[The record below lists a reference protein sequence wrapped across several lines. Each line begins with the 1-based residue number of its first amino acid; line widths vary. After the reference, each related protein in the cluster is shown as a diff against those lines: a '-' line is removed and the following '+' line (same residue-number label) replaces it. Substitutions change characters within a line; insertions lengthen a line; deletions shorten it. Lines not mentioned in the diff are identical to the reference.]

1 MMMLDKKRNKLLVV
15 SAALLLF
22 LGLIYAY
29 SVLLAPLKVEFGWS
43 VAQMTLVFALSIC
56 SFTLGSLAVGPL
68 VRAKKN
74 AVALLAGA
82 AMLAVGFLGTA
93 LASGGAAL
101 YMAYAAYGV
110 AASFGIG
117 WVYNVVIPTVT
128 SWFPDKCGFA
138 QGVCLMGFGAGG
150 FVLGPVATQLYS
162 ALPWRGTLVG
172 FAVVFAALV
181 AGGAAVLKA
190 PGDAEAAELAALAAG
205 ADAGAGAGDADAA
218 EVADDRFVSSGQ
230 MLRTPTFWLLYAFLF
245 MLGSIGMGITGIGR
259 ELPLS
264 LGASDLAAAVVIGF
278 VNVGSGVGRLSCG
291 IALDKLGR
299 HRTMRIIGFGGTVAP
314 VVMIASLLSG
324 SLAVQAVACLLTGM
338 SWGAAVVTMPFVSR
352 TEWGLANMA
361 QNMAMV
367 NTYSIFASLVGS
379 FGAGMLYGACGSFLP
394 VLGIMTAL
402 GVASVL
408 LANKLK

>member
-1 MMMLDKKRNKLLVV
+1 MLDKKRNKLLVV
-15 SAALLLF
+15 STALLLF

-82 AMLAVGFLGTA
+82 AMLAAGFLGTA
-93 LASGGAAL
+93 FASGGAAL

-162 ALPWRGTLVG
+162 VLPWRGTLVG

-181 AGGAAVLKA
+181 AGSAVVLKA
-190 PGDAEAAELAALAAG
+190 PGDAEASELAALA
-205 ADAGAGAGDADAA
+205 AGAGAGDADAA

-230 MLRTPTFWLLYAFLF
+230 MLRTPTFWLLYTFLF

>member
-15 SAALLLF
+15 STALLLF

-68 VRAKKN
+68 VREKKN

-82 AMLAVGFLGTA
+82 AMLAAGFLGTA
-93 LASGGAAL
+93 FASGGVAL

-162 ALPWRGTLVG
+162 VLPWRGTLVG

-181 AGGAAVLKA
+181 AGSAVVLKA

-205 ADAGAGAGDADAA
+205 ADTGDADAA

-402 GVASVL
+402 GVVSVL

>member
-1 MMMLDKKRNKLLVV
+1 MLDKKRNKLLVV
-15 SAALLLF
+15 STALLLF

-93 LASGGAAL
+93 FASGGAAL

-162 ALPWRGTLVG
+162 VLPWRGTLVG

-379 FGAGMLYGACGSFLP
+379 FGAGMLYGVCGSFLP
-394 VLGIMTAL
+394 VLGIMTVL
-402 GVASVL
+402 GVVSVL

>member
-1 MMMLDKKRNKLLVV
+1 MLDKKRNKLLVV
-15 SAALLLF
+15 STALLLF

-82 AMLAVGFLGTA
+82 AMLAAGFLGTA
-93 LASGGAAL
+93 FASGGVAL

-162 ALPWRGTLVG
+162 VLPWRGTLVG

-181 AGGAAVLKA
+181 AGSAAVLKA
-190 PGDAEAAELAALAAG
+190 PRDAEAAELAALAAG
-205 ADAGAGAGDADAA
+205 AGDASDADAA

-314 VVMIASLLSG
+314 IVMIASLLSG

-394 VLGIMTAL
+394 VLGIMTVL

>member
-15 SAALLLF
+15 STVLLLF

-68 VRAKKN
+68 VRGKKN

-93 LASGGAAL
+93 SASGAAAL

-110 AASFGIG
+110 VASFGIG
-117 WVYNVVIPTVT
+117 WVYNVVIPMVT

-162 ALPWRGTLVG
+162 VLPWRGALVG
-172 FAVVFAALV
+172 FAIVFAMLV
-181 AGGAAVLKA
+181 AGSAVVLKA
-190 PGDAEAAELAALAAG
+190 PGDEDAAELSAGADEAGAEAA
-205 ADAGAGAGDADAA
+205 
-218 EVADDRFVSSGQ
+218 DDSFISSGQ

-264 LGASDLAAAVVIGF
+264 LGVSDLAAAVVIGF

-291 IALDKLGR
+291 IALDRLGR
-299 HRTMRIIGFGGTVAP
+299 DRTMQIIGCGGTVAP
-314 VVMIASLLSG
+314 LVMIASLLSG
-324 SLAVQAVACLLTGM
+324 SLAVQAVACFLTGM

-352 TEWGLANMA
+352 TEWGQANMA

-394 VLGIMTAL
+394 VLGVMTAL

-408 LANKLK
+408 LADKLK

>member
-1 MMMLDKKRNKLLVV
+1 MLDKKRNKLLVV
-15 SAALLLF
+15 STALLLF

-29 SVLLAPLKVEFGWS
+29 SVLLAPLKVECGWS

-82 AMLAVGFLGTA
+82 AMLAAGFLGTA
-93 LASGGAAL
+93 FASGGAAL

-162 ALPWRGTLVG
+162 VLPWRGTLVG

-181 AGGAAVLKA
+181 AGSAAVLKA
-190 PGDAEAAELAALAAG
+190 PGDAEASELAALA
-205 ADAGAGAGDADAA
+205 AGAGAGDADAA

-324 SLAVQAVACLLTGM
+324 ILAVQAVACLLTGM

-394 VLGIMTAL
+394 VLGIMTVL

>member
-15 SAALLLF
+15 STALLLF

-74 AVALLAGA
+74 AAALLAGA
-82 AMLAVGFLGTA
+82 AMLAAGFLGTA

-162 ALPWRGTLVG
+162 VLPWRGTLVG

-181 AGGAAVLKA
+181 AGSAAVLKA
-190 PGDAEAAELAALAAG
+190 PGDAEASELAALAAG
-205 ADAGAGAGDADAA
+205 ADAGDAGVA

-314 VVMIASLLSG
+314 AVMIASLLSG

-352 TEWGLANMA
+352 TEWGQANMA

>member
-1 MMMLDKKRNKLLVV
+1 MLDKKRNKLLVV
-15 SAALLLF
+15 STALLLF

-82 AMLAVGFLGTA
+82 AMLAAGFLGTA
-93 LASGGAAL
+93 FASGGAAL

-162 ALPWRGTLVG
+162 VLPWRGTLVG

-181 AGGAAVLKA
+181 AGSAAVLKD
-190 PGDAEAAELAALAAG
+190 PGDAEASELAALA
-205 ADAGAGAGDADAA
+205 AGAGDADAA

>member
-15 SAALLLF
+15 STALLLF

-93 LASGGAAL
+93 FASGGAAL

-162 ALPWRGTLVG
+162 VLPWRGTLVG

-190 PGDAEAAELAALAAG
+190 PGDAEASELAALAAG
-205 ADAGAGAGDADAA
+205 ADTGDADAA

-230 MLRTPTFWLLYAFLF
+230 MLRTPTFWLLYTFLF

>member
-1 MMMLDKKRNKLLVV
+1 MLDKKRNKLLVV
-15 SAALLLF
+15 STALLLF

-82 AMLAVGFLGTA
+82 AMLAAGFLGTA

-162 ALPWRGTLVG
+162 VLPWRGTLVG

-181 AGGAAVLKA
+181 AGSAAVLKA
-190 PGDAEAAELAALAAG
+190 PGDAEASELAALAAG
-205 ADAGAGAGDADAA
+205 AGAGDAGA
-218 EVADDRFVSSGQ
+218 EAADDRFVSSGQ

-299 HRTMRIIGFGGTVAP
+299 HRTMGIIGLGGTVAP
-314 VVMIASLLSG
+314 AVMIASLLSG

>member
-1 MMMLDKKRNKLLVV
+1 MMLDKKRNKLLVV
-15 SAALLLF
+15 STALLLF

-82 AMLAVGFLGTA
+82 AMLATGFLGTA
-93 LASGGAAL
+93 AASGTAAL
-101 YMAYAAYGV
+101 FMAYAAYGV
-110 AASFGIG
+110 VASFGIG
-117 WVYNVVIPTVT
+117 WVYNVVIPMVT

-162 ALPWRGTLVG
+162 VLPWRATLVG

-181 AGGAAVLKA
+181 AGSAAALKS
-190 PGDAEAAELAALAAG
+190 PGDAEAAELAARA
-205 ADAGAGAGDADAA
+205 AGAGDVGA
-218 EVADDRFVSSGQ
+218 EAADDRFVSTGQ
-230 MLRTPTFWLLYAFLF
+230 MLRTTTFWLLYAFLF
-245 MLGSIGMGITGIGR
+245 MLGSIGMGITDIGR

-299 HRTMRIIGFGGTVAP
+299 GRTMRIIGFGGTAAT

-324 SLAVQAVACLLTGM
+324 SLAVQAAACLLTGM

-352 TEWGLANMA
+352 TEWGQANMA

-402 GVASVL
+402 GVTSVL

>member
-1 MMMLDKKRNKLLVV
+1 MLDKKRNKLLVV
-15 SAALLLF
+15 STALLLF

-82 AMLAVGFLGTA
+82 AMLAAGFLGTA
-93 LASGGAAL
+93 FASGGAAL

-162 ALPWRGTLVG
+162 VLPWRGTLVG

-181 AGGAAVLKA
+181 AGSAAVLKA
-190 PGDAEAAELAALAAG
+190 PGDAEASELAALV
-205 ADAGAGAGDADAA
+205 AGAGAGDADAA

-230 MLRTPTFWLLYAFLF
+230 MLRTPTFWLLYTFLF

-394 VLGIMTAL
+394 VLGIMTVL

>member
-1 MMMLDKKRNKLLVV
+1 MMLDKKRNKLLVV
-15 SAALLLF
+15 STALLLF

-82 AMLAVGFLGTA
+82 AMLAAGFLGTA
-93 LASGGAAL
+93 AASGTAAL

-110 AASFGIG
+110 VASFGIG
-117 WVYNVVIPTVT
+117 WVYNVVIPMVT

-150 FVLGPVATQLYS
+150 FVLGPVAAQLYS
-162 ALPWRGTLVG
+162 VLPWRATLVG

-181 AGGAAVLKA
+181 AGSAAALKS
-190 PGDAEAAELAALAAG
+190 PGDAEAAELAARA
-205 ADAGAGAGDADAA
+205 AGAGDAGA
-218 EVADDRFVSSGQ
+218 EATDDRFVSTGQ
-230 MLRTPTFWLLYAFLF
+230 MLRTTTFWLLYAFLF
-245 MLGSIGMGITGIGR
+245 MLGSIGMGVTGIGR

-299 HRTMRIIGFGGTVAP
+299 GRTMRIIGFGGTAAT

-324 SLAVQAVACLLTGM
+324 SLAVQAAACLLTGM

-352 TEWGLANMA
+352 TEWGQANMA

>member
-1 MMMLDKKRNKLLVV
+1 MLDKKRNKLLVV
-15 SAALLLF
+15 STALLLF

-82 AMLAVGFLGTA
+82 AMLAAGFLGTA
-93 LASGGAAL
+93 FASGGAAL

-162 ALPWRGTLVG
+162 VLPWRGTLVG

-181 AGGAAVLKA
+181 AGSAAVLKA
-190 PGDAEAAELAALAAG
+190 PGDVEASELAALAAG
-205 ADAGAGAGDADAA
+205 AGDAGAA

-394 VLGIMTAL
+394 VLGIMTVL

>member
-1 MMMLDKKRNKLLVV
+1 MLDKKRNKLLVV
-15 SAALLLF
+15 STALLLF

-82 AMLAVGFLGTA
+82 AMLAAGFLGTA
-93 LASGGAAL
+93 FASGGAAL

-162 ALPWRGTLVG
+162 VLPWRGTLVG

-181 AGGAAVLKA
+181 AGSAAVLKA

-205 ADAGAGAGDADAA
+205 AGAGDADAA
-218 EVADDRFVSSGQ
+218 EIADDRFVSSGQ
-230 MLRTPTFWLLYAFLF
+230 MLRTPTFWLLYTFLF

>member
-1 MMMLDKKRNKLLVV
+1 MLDKKRNKLLVV
-15 SAALLLF
+15 STALLLF

-82 AMLAVGFLGTA
+82 AMLAAGFLGTA

-162 ALPWRGTLVG
+162 VLPWRGTLVG

-181 AGGAAVLKA
+181 AGSAAVLKA
-190 PGDAEAAELAALAAG
+190 PGDAEASELAALAAG
-205 ADAGAGAGDADAA
+205 AGDAGAA

-314 VVMIASLLSG
+314 AVMIASLLSG